1 MSAGLKP
8 SIGCCSNA
16 CRARSHDEPHAGW
29 KPCGSK
35 ACAIDADG
43 VDRLGKLGIGP
54 RCEVVGAGGT
64 DAIDEA
70 GAMFEPGVAAAAAA
84 AVAAAAAEDACDV
97 GGLEMLRP
105 PSPK

>member
-1 MSAGLKP
+1 M
-8 SIGCCSNA
+8 GCCSNA

-70 GAMFEPGVAAAAAA
+70 GAMFEPGVAAAA
-84 AVAAAAAEDACDV
+84 EDACDV

-105 PSPK
+105 PRPK